1 MNRRTNGASVAT
13 IRKAL
18 GMRQGA
24 LAASAGISTPYLCQI
39 EKGERQPA
47 PDVVRRLA
55 DELGVT
61 LESIT
66 YPVAETEAAAS

>member
-1 MNRRTNGASVAT
+1 MNRKTNGASVAT

-24 LAASAGISTPYLCQI
+24 LAASAGITSAYLSMI
-39 EKGERQPA
+39 ENGLRQPE
-47 PDVVRRLA
+47 PEVTRRLA
-55 DELGVT
+55 DELGVS

-66 YPVAETEAAAS
+66 YPAPEPETATA